1 MLNAAMNL
9 LDLTAKQLKRAASI
23 RQQIDDL
30 NKELAGLLG
39 LNSTTTAAPKKN
51 GALSASGRRKIAAA
65 QKARWAK
72 LRGGKSTQSSARRSA
87 GRKKRTMSAAA
98 RARLSA
104 KLKAHWAAKKAG
116 KK

>member
-39 LNSTTTAAPKKN
+39 LDSSTTAAPKKN

-72 LRGGKSTQSSARRSA
+72 LRGGKSTQSTARRSA

>member
-1 MLNAAMNL
+1 MNL
-9 LDLTAKQLKRAASI
+9 LDLTAKQLRRAASI

-72 LRGGKSTQSSARRSA
+72 LRGGKSTRSSARRSP

>member
-39 LNSTTTAAPKKN
+39 LDSSTTAAPKKN

>member
-1 MLNAAMNL
+1 MNL

-72 LRGGKSTQSSARRSA
+72 LRGSKSTRSSARRSP